1 MYLIGKFYSYGVTLE
16 EPEMPPLT
24 DLPKHYSKCLP
35 QLYSS
40 FVGRDKEKA
49 QLIQYLQFNNSKSR
63 IVGIFGGPGFGKST
77 LAIHACH
84 ILSKQNITIQYYD
97 LSEVSHV
104 PYLLHRILSGFSS
117 ETQHTGMVEDVKRWS
132 EMHMASNQT
141 ILLFDGCDN
150 LLSGSQQ
157 MNELQETI
165 LNLIKHTKFIKVLF
179 TSRYDEVSF
188 IDGFKVIRLSE
199 LDPQHA
205 ITLLKEVNSKL
216 SDNEA
221 GKIAELVG
229 NVPLAL
235 QVVRALLETKS
246 LLAKD
251 VISKLSNNTIRV
263 LSDQSLPKDQRISNS
278 LQLSYKHLDEFTQRC
293 GRYLARFPGSF
304 SRDAAIGVISYMI
317 NESYWYVEVFYE
329 FNIFLHLIPKPS
341 HCLETLLGHSLIRQ
355 HSTSDMQRF
364 SFHKL
369 VKDFFLQ
376 VEDFESS
383 KDDKIFKKG
392 FLDYFGEYWNSFHS
406 RAASAEYTTELLAA
420 VDLER
425 HNFELMEE
433 ILPEFGHMH
442 NVAYVNTYLNLAEA
456 YSSQITFIPERSYF
470 QDSFNYEE
478 KFEISKVLMIIDFHS
493 KVAISEVG
501 VQRYME
507 LYISLLIK
515 KAQFHKYF
523 DNVETPLEV
532 LKFRRHWLLQLN
544 DKYGI
549 EYNLTAP
556 LLNYYEQMWNLGVEY
571 EDIDSVIEAIRVW
584 TKYKLPVEKYSQMVG
599 YQRKGLSYFGAKEY
613 ANAIKCFKK
622 HLQSCDSAIDYMYTQ
637 VLLYY
642 SYQYSGDKKG
652 TLQLIQGLD
661 SEKSRN
667 RVRKCSKSIASYLSS
682 CSLNYIKITKIIIIS
697 LFYGNVREGSL
708 EHQSLSISLKMHMLL
723 HSFKP
728 EIELLYLFMYDPRD
742 EIIENVVCIND
753 RYYYTSRNK
762 SSFQYYY
769 HDGIKV
775 NVKHRTYV

>member
-49 QLIQYLQFNNSKSR
+49 QLIQYLQFNNSQSR
-63 IVGIFGGPGFGKST
+63 IVGIIGGPGFGKST

-97 LSEVSHV
+97 LSEVSFV

-132 EMHMASNQT
+132 EMASNQT

-165 LNLIKHTKFIKVLF
+165 MNLIKHTKFIKVLF
-179 TSRYDEVSF
+179 TSRYEVSF

-205 ITLLKEVNSKL
+205 ITLLKEANSKL

-235 QVVRALLETKS
+235 QVVRALFETKS

-263 LSDQSLPKDQRISNS
+263 LSDQSLPKDKRISNS

-304 SRDAAIGVISYMI
+304 SRDTAIGVISYMI
-317 NESYWYVEVFYE
+317 NKSYWYVEVFYE

-376 VEDFESS
+376 VEDIESS
-383 KDDKIFKKG
+383 KEDKIFKAG
-392 FLDYFGEYWNSFHS
+392 FIDYFAEYWDLFHS
-406 RAASAEYTTELLAA
+406 SRSAEYTTELLAA

-425 HNFELMEE
+425 HNFEFMEE
-433 ILPEFGHMH
+433 ILPEFGYS
-442 NVAYVNTYLNLAEA
+442 VAYVSMYLVLAEA
-456 YSSQITFIPERSYF
+456 YSSQITYIPKRSYF
-470 QDSFNYEE
+470 QDSLNS
-478 KFEISKVLMIIDFHS
+478 KDKLEISKVLMIIDLHS

-501 VQRYME
+501 VQHYME
-507 LYISLLIK
+507 LYINLLIK
-515 KAQFHKYF
+515 KSQFHKYF

-532 LKFRRHWLLQLN
+532 LKSRRHRLLQLN
-544 DKYGI
+544 DEYGI

-556 LLNYYEQMWNLGVEY
+556 LMNYYEEMWNLGMEY
-571 EDIDSVIEAIRVW
+571 EDIDSVVEAIRVW
-584 TKYKLPVEKYSQMVG
+584 TKYKLLVEKYSQLVG
-599 YQRKGLSYFGAKEY
+599 YQRKGLAYFGAEDY
-613 ANAIKCFKK
+613 TNAIKYFKI

-642 SYQYSGDKKG
+642 SYQYSGDKQG

-661 SEKSRN
+661 SDKSRN
-667 RVRKCSKSIASYLSS
+667 RVRKCSKSIDVLANYLSS
-682 CSLNYIKITKIIIIS
+682 CPVNNIKITKIFIIS
-697 LFYGNVREGSL
+697 LFYGNVREGSI
-708 EHQSLSISLKMHMLL
+708 EHQSLSKIHILL
-723 HSFKP
+723 RPTIKF
-728 EIELLYLFMYDPRD
+728 LYIIHAHHRNN
-742 EIIENVVCIND
+742 EIIENIVCINGIYMYSTY
-753 RYYYTSRNK
+753 RNEFLLEYVYYGKY
-762 SSFQYYY
+762 
-769 HDGIKV
+769 
-775 NVKHRTYV
+775 VKHRKLKITNV